1 MGRKSIVGSRF
12 SRAMNAFVERA
23 GSLAAAGRRLGRT
36 APALRKW
43 MASGRMPRTEYTGE
57 TRYVEKILKLVGD
70 EFTRDDLLPK
80 DRKN

>member
-1 MGRKSIVGSRF
+1 MTAKSRF
-12 SRAMNAFVERA
+12 SRAMSAFIERA

-43 MASGRMPRTEYTGE
+43 MAKGKMPRTEYTGE
-57 TRYVEKILKLVGD
+57 TRYVDKILRVVGD

-80 DRKN
+80 DRKG

>member
-1 MGRKSIVGSRF
+1 MS
-12 SRAMNAFVERA
+12 AFVERA

-43 MASGRMPRTEYTGE
+43 IANGKMPRTEYTGE
-57 TRYVEKILKLVGD
+57 TRYVDKILRVVGD

-80 DRKN
+80 DRKG